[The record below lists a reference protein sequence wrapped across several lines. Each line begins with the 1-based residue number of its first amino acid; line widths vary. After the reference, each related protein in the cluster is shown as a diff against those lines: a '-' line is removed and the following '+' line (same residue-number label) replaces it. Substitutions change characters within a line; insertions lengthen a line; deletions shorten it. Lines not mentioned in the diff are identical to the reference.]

1 MCYSIFIYK
10 CMVTTVS
17 TALSKHWSLVP
28 YEYGTLLHLRL
39 SADFCSINFEIQ
51 IPYGFPAEV
60 RCHSKP
66 LVAWVQEPKKNCSHQ
81 APLLPLLSSPLAVV
95 QKARRACFL
104 APPTK
109 ASPGEDQHRPVST
122 QRTPKETTGQT
133 TPPLTCQ
140 GRGRHGA
147 SMYSM

>member
-1 MCYSIFIYK
+1 
-10 CMVTTVS
+10 MVTTVS

-95 QKARRACFL
+95 QKAGELASWPLLRKRVPVKTNTGRSRHSEPQKKRRVKQL
-104 APPTK
+104 HP
-109 ASPGEDQHRPVST
+109 
-122 QRTPKETTGQT
+122 
-133 TPPLTCQ
+133 
-140 GRGRHGA
+140 
-147 SMYSM
+147 